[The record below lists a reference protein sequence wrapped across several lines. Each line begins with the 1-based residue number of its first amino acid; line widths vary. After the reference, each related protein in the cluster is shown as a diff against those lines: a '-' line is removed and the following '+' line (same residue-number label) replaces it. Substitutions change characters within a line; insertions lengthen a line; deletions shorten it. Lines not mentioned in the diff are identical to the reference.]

1 MNIYAIGDL
10 HLSFANPKPMDIFG
24 DNWTDHPEKI
34 RRAWLES
41 ITEDDLVL
49 IPGDISW
56 AMNLEEARPDLDYIA
71 ELPGKKVMIRGNHD
85 YWWSTVS
92 KVRKALD
99 PSISVLQNDSLK
111 VTDDL
116 VIAAAR
122 GWDSPGSFHFDE
134 HDRTVYEREV
144 GRLKLSLDHAV
155 KQGAARIWVMLHYPP
170 TNEKHQSSGFLDVLH
185 QYPVEKVIYGHLHGK
200 EGHRGALEGVHHGI
214 SYHLVACDYLD
225 FTPLKLT

>member
-1 MNIYAIGDL
+1 MNIFAIGDL

-34 RRAWLES
+34 RRAWLAS

-92 KVRKALD
+92 KVRKAVD

-122 GWDSPGSFHFDE
+122 GWDSPA
-134 HDRTVYEREV
+134 
-144 GRLKLSLDHAV
+144 LS
-155 KQGAARIWVMLHYPP
+155 I
-170 TNEKHQSSGFLDVLH
+170 
-185 QYPVEKVIYGHLHGK
+185 
-200 EGHRGALEGVHHGI
+200 
-214 SYHLVACDYLD
+214 
-225 FTPLKLT
+225 LTSTT